1 MRGKLTGEIKAA
13 KMMRITPRTCGENF
27 DGHDV
32 AKIIVGSPPHMR
44 GKLFRHLVTLCHHRI
59 TPAHAGK
66 TLYCF
71 EISPCK
77 TDHPRTC
84 GENVNHSFSLFRR
97 GGSPPHMR
105 GKRKFGRSA
114 IARRRITP
122 AHAGK
127 TSMLIIQNLLSTDHP
142 RTCGENAYWLHSDRS
157 LCGSPPH
164 MRGKRRFCGAPASI
178 QRITPAHAGKTKA
191 LIAFSTT
198 PTDHPR
204 TCGENLVSTH
214 SSVRI
219 FGSPPHMRGKPIA
232 GQHGMSGLRIT
243 PAHAGKTATSAMAGL
258 KKADHPRT
266 CGENLLSCKKT
277 TPSDGSPPHMRGKR
291 LASGHTALAV
301 RITPAHAGKTC
312 TL

>member
-1 MRGKLTGEIKAA
+1 MYSIARLHRYILYILRLNSSASHKEKCFISNVCMLLADCARVLSDHPPRACGENSIPKSTEPGPFGSPPHMRGKLTGEIKAA

-105 GKRKFGRSA
+105 GKR
-114 IARRRITP
+114 
-122 AHAGK
+122 
-127 TSMLIIQNLLSTDHP
+127 
-142 RTCGENAYWLHSDRS
+142 
-157 LCGSPPH
+157 
-164 MRGKRRFCGAPASI
+164 RFCGAPASI

-219 FGSPPHMRGKPIA
+219 FGSPPHMRGKPSFM
-232 GQHGMSGLRIT
+232 QKNN
-243 PAHAGKTATSAMAGL
+243 PF
-258 KKADHPRT
+258 
-266 CGENLLSCKKT
+266 
-277 TPSDGSPPHMRGKR
+277 
-291 LASGHTALAV
+291 
-301 RITPAHAGKTC
+301 
-312 TL
+312 

>member
-1 MRGKLTGEIKAA
+1 MRGKLKSLEG
-13 KMMRITPRTCGENF
+13 
-27 DGHDV
+27 
-32 AKIIVGSPPHMR
+32 
-44 GKLFRHLVTLCHHRI
+44 
-59 TPAHAGK
+59 
-66 TLYCF
+66 
-71 EISPCK
+71 ISS
-77 TDHPRTC
+77 
-84 GENVNHSFSLFRR
+84 N
-97 GGSPPHMR
+97 
-105 GKRKFGRSA
+105 
-114 IARRRITP
+114 RRITP

-127 TSMLIIQNLLSTDHP
+127 TCTSIRKIQGKTDHP

-204 TCGENLVSTH
+204 TCGENL
-214 SSVRI
+214 
-219 FGSPPHMRGKPIA
+219 
-232 GQHGMSGLRIT
+232 
-243 PAHAGKTATSAMAGL
+243 
-258 KKADHPRT
+258 
-266 CGENLLSCKKT
+266 LSCKKT